1 MNKLANVNYL
11 IEQNRSQ
18 NMCDKKSY
26 IDDLVKQAKSIK
38 KIISKTEKEL
48 NNVVKNIKMNIVYSQ
63 FNVQITAETDK
74 QLYKKIY
81 DNHAVQLLTENP
93 NSLELE
99 FFVSSFSKLKDE
111 LNHHL
116 GLEKTILIK
125 PDFNYNGLTDV
136 VFSYL
141 DYAAFNK
148 FIEEQKVKQ
157 KQLKH
162 DLFFENQKLKNIVD
176 EYLSLYEQVGNE
188 LGLDKTTDADYANM
202 WELSSNA
209 NLQLVL
215 LMS

>member
-1 MNKLANVNYL
+1 MNKLAHINCLV
-11 IEQNRSQ
+11 EQNRSQ
-18 NMCDKKSY
+18 NMRDKQSH
-26 IDDLVKQAKSIK
+26 INDLVKQAKSIK
-38 KIISKTEKEL
+38 KVISKTEKEL
-48 NNVVKNIKMNIVYSQ
+48 TNVVKNINMNIVDSQ

-141 DYAAFNK
+141 DYASFNK

-157 KQLKH
+157 EQLKH

-176 EYLSLYEQVGNE
+176 EYFGLYEQVGNE
-188 LGLDKTTDADYANM
+188 LELNKTTDADYANM

-215 LMS
+215 LNN

>member
-1 MNKLANVNYL
+1 MNKLAHL

-48 NNVVKNIKMNIVYSQ
+48 TNVVKNINMNIVDSQ
-63 FNVQITAETDK
+63 FNVKITAETDK
-74 QLYKKIY
+74 QLYRKIY

-111 LNHHL
+111 LNRHL

-176 EYLSLYEQVGNE
+176 EYLGLYEQVGNE
-188 LGLDKTTDADYANM
+188 LELDKTTDADYANM
-202 WELSSNA
+202 WEFGSNA
-209 NLQLVL
+209 DLQLVL

>member
-1 MNKLANVNYL
+1 MNKLAHL

-48 NNVVKNIKMNIVYSQ
+48 NNVVKNIKMNIVDSQ
-63 FNVQITAETDK
+63 FNVQITAESDK
-74 QLYKKIY
+74 QLYKKNY

-125 PDFNYNGLTDV
+125 PDFNYNGLSDV
-136 VFSYL
+136 IFSYL
-141 DYAAFNK
+141 DYASFNK

-157 KQLKH
+157 EQLKH
-162 DLFFENQKLKNIVD
+162 DLFFGNQKLKNIVN
-176 EYLSLYEQVGNE
+176 EYFELYEQVENE
-188 LGLDKTTDADYANM
+188 LGLDKTTDANYSYM

-209 NLQLVL
+209 DLQLVL
-215 LMS
+215 LNN

>member
-1 MNKLANVNYL
+1 MNKLAHL

-48 NNVVKNIKMNIVYSQ
+48 NNVVKNIKMNIVDSQ
-63 FNVQITAETDK
+63 FNVQITAESDK
-74 QLYKKIY
+74 ELYKIIY

-116 GLEKTILIK
+116 GLNKKTILIK
-125 PDFNYNGLTDV
+125 PDFNYNGLSDV
-136 VFSYL
+136 IFSYL
-141 DYAAFNK
+141 DYASFNK

-157 KQLKH
+157 EQLKH
-162 DLFFENQKLKNIVD
+162 DLFFGNQKLKNIVN
-176 EYLSLYEQVGNE
+176 EYFELYEQVENE
-188 LGLDKTTDADYANM
+188 LGLDKTTDANYSYM

-209 NLQLVL
+209 DLQLVL
-215 LMS
+215 LNN

>member
-1 MNKLANVNYL
+1 MNKLAHL

-48 NNVVKNIKMNIVYSQ
+48 TNVVKNINMNIVDSQ

-74 QLYKKIY
+74 QLYRKIY

-111 LNHHL
+111 LNRHL

-125 PDFNYNGLTDV
+125 PDFNYNVLTDV

-176 EYLSLYEQVGNE
+176 EYLGLYEQVGNE
-188 LGLDKTTDADYANM
+188 LELDKTTDADYANM
-202 WELSSNA
+202 WEFGSNA
-209 NLQLVL
+209 DLQLVL

>member
-1 MNKLANVNYL
+1 MNTLDHINCLV
-11 IEQNRSQ
+11 EQNRSQ
-18 NMCDKKSY
+18 NMRDKQSH
-26 IDDLVKQAKSIK
+26 INDLVKQAKSIK
-38 KIISKTEKEL
+38 KVIFKTEKEL
-48 NNVVKNIKMNIVYSQ
+48 TNVVNNIKMNIVDSQ
-63 FNVQITAETDK
+63 FNVQITAESDK

-111 LNHHL
+111 LNRHL

-125 PDFNYNGLTDV
+125 PDFNYNGLNDV
-136 VFSYL
+136 IFSYL
-141 DYAAFNK
+141 DYASFNK

-157 KQLKH
+157 EQLKH

-176 EYLSLYEQVGNE
+176 EYFGLYEQVGNE
-188 LGLDKTTDADYANM
+188 LELNKTTDADYANM

-215 LMS
+215 LNN